1 MKGMNLFEKSACNGS
16 NVCFLFLIAAT
27 ALVTREVTGTELNE
41 TNISAH
47 VNAQKQALSAI
58 SSGVEQLERSCIYS
72 DEQSDLSNQLENFSL
87 EVDADF
93 EKIREIRSEEKIK
106 SQELLQKSTDYNSK
120 SCNLFSTLLDS
131 ENSSTACGKARRA
144 KSDSELIASSVIEL
158 QQVDEIQ
165 ETPSLVLLSSRLKD
179 ACPLEHQRTST
190 TNIKIFCRK

>member
-1 MKGMNLFEKSACNGS
+1 MNLTFAFC
-16 NVCFLFLIAAT
+16 FLIAAM

-93 EKIREIRSEEKIK
+93 EKIEKYARK
-106 SQELLQKSTDYNSK
+106 RKL
-120 SCNLFSTLLDS
+120 NLKNFC
-131 ENSSTACGKARRA
+131 ENQPIIIPNHVTYFQHYWIQRTH
-144 KSDSELIASSVIEL
+144 
-158 QQVDEIQ
+158 QQLAEKQGGQNRI
-165 ETPSLVLLSSRLKD
+165 LSSLH
-179 ACPLEHQRTST
+179 LQS
-190 TNIKIFCRK
+190 